1 VYRLKYLAAR
11 LIRSIRMPFTLL
23 ALWQMSPVELQYEF
37 GRWCAS
43 AARGNA
49 SNTRVAIN
57 VRVTIR
63 RIPAPLMWLE

>member
-1 VYRLKYLAAR
+1 
-11 LIRSIRMPFTLL
+11 MPFTFL

-43 AARGNA
+43 AARGNE
-49 SNTRVAIN
+49 SSTRVAIS

-63 RIPAPLMWLE
+63 RIPAPVWLE